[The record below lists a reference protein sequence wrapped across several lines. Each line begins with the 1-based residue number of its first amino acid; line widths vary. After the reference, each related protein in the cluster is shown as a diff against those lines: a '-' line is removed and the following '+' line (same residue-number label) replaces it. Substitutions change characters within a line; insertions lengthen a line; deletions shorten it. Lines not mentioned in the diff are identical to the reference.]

1 MQKELTFMSSYIDFY
16 FDIISPYS
24 YIAHKKIQKI
34 NINQKVIFNY
44 KPILL
49 GGLHN
54 LAGINAPAFNKY
66 KIKNMQS
73 DCELVS
79 KKNDISFKWNLKF
92 PINSLSIMRGYI
104 SVKDNQKDEYLDK
117 FFNAYWRDNVD
128 LSSEKE
134 FSKLL
139 KILAIDNEFFFDK
152 IKQQSTKDELKE
164 LTNNAFDKEVFGA
177 PTFIVNNKIF
187 WGQDRLEYALEE
199 LSDG

>member
-1 MQKELTFMSSYIDFY
+1 MSSYVDFY

-34 NINQKVIFNY
+34 KENKKVIFNY

-54 LAGINAPAFNKY
+54 LAGISAPAFNKY
-66 KIKNMQS
+66 KMKNMQN

-79 KKNDISFKWNLKF
+79 KKNDISFIWNSKF
-92 PINSLSIMRGYI
+92 PINSLSIMRGYLSI
-104 SVKDNQKDEYLDK
+104 NDNQKDKYLNI
-117 FFNAYWRDNVD
+117 FFDAYWKDNLN

-134 FSKLL
+134 FLKLL
-139 KILAIDNEFFFDK
+139 ENLEIDSKIFFEK

-164 LTNNAFDKEVFGA
+164 LTSDAFKKEVFGA

-199 LSDG
+199 LN

>member
-1 MQKELTFMSSYIDFY
+1 MSSHIDFY

-34 NINQKVIFNY
+34 KEQQKIIFNY

-54 LAGINAPAFNKY
+54 LAGISAPAFNKY
-66 KIKNMQS
+66 KMKNMQS

-79 KKNDISFKWNLKF
+79 KKNNISFKWNLKF
-92 PINSLSIMRGYI
+92 PINSLSIMRGYL
-104 SVKDNQKDEYLDK
+104 SVEDSQKEDYLNI
-117 FFNAYWRDNVD
+117 FFNAYWRDNLD

-139 KILAIDNEFFFDK
+139 DNLKIDSKIFFDK
-152 IKQQSTKDELKE
+152 ISKQSIKDTFKQ
-164 LTNNAFDKEVFGA
+164 LTNDAFEREVFGA

-199 LSDG
+199 LN

>member
-1 MQKELTFMSSYIDFY
+1 MSNCIDFY

-34 NINQKVIFNY
+34 KEHQKVIFNY

-54 LAGINAPAFNKY
+54 LAGINAPAFNKF

-79 KKNDISFKWNLKF
+79 KKNSISFKWNLKF
-92 PINSLSIMRGYI
+92 PINSLPIMRGYLSLEDGQKEDYLNI
-104 SVKDNQKDEYLDK
+104 FFDAYWKDNL
-117 FFNAYWRDNVD
+117 D

-134 FSKLL
+134 ISKLL
-139 KILAIDNEFFFDK
+139 ESLKIDSKIFFEK
-152 IKQQSTKDELKE
+152 ITQQSIKDTLKKF
-164 LTNNAFDKEVFGA
+164 TNDAFKKEVFGA
-177 PTFIVNNKIF
+177 PTFIVDNKIF

-199 LSDG
+199 LN

>member
-1 MQKELTFMSSYIDFY
+1 MSNYVDFY
-16 FDIISPYS
+16 FDVISPYS

-34 NINQKVIFNY
+34 KENKKIIFNY

-66 KIKNMQS
+66 KIKNLQS

-79 KKNDISFKWNLKF
+79 KKNDISFNWNLKF
-92 PINSLSIMRGYI
+92 PINSLSIMRGYLA
-104 SVKDNQKDEYLDK
+104 VNDDQKEDYLNI
-117 FFNAYWRDNVD
+117 FFNAYWRDNLD
-128 LSSEKE
+128 LSTEKE

-139 KILAIDNEFFFDK
+139 NVLNVEKSIFFEK
-152 IKQQSTKDELKE
+152 IKQQSIKDDLKKF
-164 LTNNAFDKEVFGA
+164 TSDAFAKEVFGA

-199 LSDG
+199 LSES

>member
-1 MQKELTFMSSYIDFY
+1 MSSHIDFY

-34 NINQKVIFNY
+34 KEQQKIIFNY

-54 LAGINAPAFNKY
+54 LAGISAPAFNKY

-79 KKNDISFKWNLKF
+79 KKNNISFKWNLKF
-92 PINSLSIMRGYI
+92 PINSLSIMRGYLSI
-104 SVKDNQKDEYLDK
+104 EDSQREDYLNI
-117 FFNAYWRDNVD
+117 FFNAYWRDNLD

-134 FSKLL
+134 LSKLL
-139 KILAIDNEFFFDK
+139 ENLKIDSKIFFDK
-152 IKQQSTKDELKE
+152 ISKQSIKDTLKQ
-164 LTNNAFDKEVFGA
+164 LTNDAFEKEVFGA

-199 LSDG
+199 LN

>member
-1 MQKELTFMSSYIDFY
+1 MSSYIDFY
-16 FDIISPYS
+16 FDVISPYS

-34 NINQKVIFNY
+34 KESQKVIFNY

-66 KIKNMQS
+66 KMKNMQS

-79 KKNDISFKWNLKF
+79 KKNNISFMWNSKF

-104 SVKDNQKDEYLDK
+104 SLNETQKDDYLNT
-117 FFNAYWRDNVD
+117 FFDAYWKGNLDI
-128 LSSEKE
+128 SSEKE
-134 FSKLL
+134 FSELLGSL
-139 KILAIDNEFFFDK
+139 KIDSKIFFEK
-152 IKQQSTKDELKE
+152 IKQQSIKDDLKR
-164 LTNNAFDKEVFGA
+164 LTSDAFEKEVFGA

-199 LSDG
+199 LN

>member
-1 MQKELTFMSSYIDFY
+1 MSSHIDFY

-34 NINQKVIFNY
+34 KEQQKIIFNY

-54 LAGINAPAFNKY
+54 LAGISAPAFNKY
-66 KIKNMQS
+66 KMKNMQS

-79 KKNDISFKWNLKF
+79 KKNNISFKWNLKF
-92 PINSLSIMRGYI
+92 PINSLSIMRGYL
-104 SVKDNQKDEYLDK
+104 SVEDSQKEDYLNI
-117 FFNAYWRDNVD
+117 FFNAYWRDNFD

-134 FSKLL
+134 LSKLL
-139 KILAIDNEFFFDK
+139 ENLKIDSKIFFDK
-152 IKQQSTKDELKE
+152 ISQQSIKDTLKQ
-164 LTNNAFDKEVFGA
+164 LTNDAFEKEVFGA

-199 LSDG
+199 LN

>member
-1 MQKELTFMSSYIDFY
+1 MSNHIDFY
-16 FDIISPYS
+16 FDVISPYS

-34 NINQKVIFNY
+34 KESQKVIFNY

-54 LAGINAPAFNKY
+54 LAGISAPAFNKY
-66 KIKNMQS
+66 KMKNMQS

-79 KKNDISFKWNLKF
+79 KKNDISFTWNSKF
-92 PINSLSIMRGYI
+92 PINSLSIMRGYLSI
-104 SVKDNQKDEYLDK
+104 NDNQKEKYLDV
-117 FFNAYWRDNVD
+117 FFNAYWRDNLD
-128 LSSEKE
+128 LSSEQE

-139 KILAIDNEFFFDK
+139 DTLEIDNNIFFDK
-152 IKQQSTKDELKE
+152 IKQQSIKDDLKK
-164 LTNNAFDKEVFGA
+164 LTSDAFEKEVFGA

-199 LSDG
+199 LN

>member
-1 MQKELTFMSSYIDFY
+1 MSNHIDFY
-16 FDIISPYS
+16 FDVISPYS

-34 NINQKVIFNY
+34 RENQKTIFIY

-54 LAGINAPAFNKY
+54 LAEINAPAFNKF
-66 KIKNMQS
+66 KMKNMQS

-79 KKNDISFKWNLKF
+79 KKNDISFTWNSKF
-92 PINSLSIMRGYI
+92 PINSLSIMRGYLSI
-104 SVKDNQKDEYLDK
+104 DDDQKESYLDV
-117 FFNAYWRDNVD
+117 FFNAYWRDNLD
-128 LSSEKE
+128 LSFEQE

-139 KILAIDNEFFFDK
+139 DTLEIDSNIFFDK
-152 IKQQSTKDELKE
+152 IKQQSIKDDLKK
-164 LTNNAFDKEVFGA
+164 LTSDAFKKEVFGA

-199 LSDG
+199 LN

>member
-1 MQKELTFMSSYIDFY
+1 MSSHIDFY

-34 NINQKVIFNY
+34 KEQQKIIFDY

-54 LAGINAPAFNKY
+54 LAGISAPAFNKY
-66 KIKNMQS
+66 KMKNMQS

-79 KKNDISFKWNLKF
+79 KKNNISFKWNLKF
-92 PINSLSIMRGYI
+92 PINSLSIMRGYLAVED
-104 SVKDNQKDEYLDK
+104 SQKEDYLNI
-117 FFNAYWRDNVD
+117 FFNAYWRDNLD

-134 FSKLL
+134 FSKLIENL
-139 KILAIDNEFFFDK
+139 KIDSKIFFDK
-152 IKQQSTKDELKE
+152 ITQQSIKDTLKQ
-164 LTNNAFDKEVFGA
+164 LTNDAFEKEVFGA

-199 LSDG
+199 LN

>member
-1 MQKELTFMSSYIDFY
+1 MSSYVDFY

-34 NINQKVIFNY
+34 KKNQKVIFNY

-54 LAGINAPAFNKY
+54 LAGISAPAFNKY
-66 KIKNMQS
+66 KMKNMQN

-79 KKNDISFKWNLKF
+79 KKNDISFIWNSKF
-92 PINSLSIMRGYI
+92 PINSLSIMRGYL
-104 SVKDNQKDEYLDK
+104 SVNDNQKDKYLNV
-117 FFNAYWRDNVD
+117 FFDAYWKDNLN

-134 FSKLL
+134 FLKLL
-139 KILAIDNEFFFDK
+139 ENLEIDSKIFFEK

-164 LTNNAFDKEVFGA
+164 LTSDAFKKEVFGA

-199 LSDG
+199 LNTN

>member
-1 MQKELTFMSSYIDFY
+1 MSSHIDFY

-34 NINQKVIFNY
+34 KGHQKVIFNY

-66 KIKNMQS
+66 KIKNMQN

-79 KKNDISFKWNLKF
+79 KKNNIAFKWNLKF

-104 SVKDNQKDEYLDK
+104 SVNDNQKREYLNI
-117 FFNAYWRDNVD
+117 FFDAYWRDNLD

-139 KILAIDNEFFFDK
+139 KTLKIGNEFFFDK
-152 IKQQSTKDELKE
+152 IKQQSTKDELKK
-164 LTNNAFDKEVFGA
+164 LTNDAFVKEVFGA

-187 WGQDRLEYALEE
+187 WGQDRLDYAIEE
-199 LSDG
+199 LS

>member
-1 MQKELTFMSSYIDFY
+1 MSSYIDFY
-16 FDIISPYS
+16 FDVISPYS

-34 NINQKVIFNY
+34 KESQKVIFNY

-66 KIKNMQS
+66 KMKNMQS

-79 KKNDISFKWNLKF
+79 KKNNISFMWNSKF
-92 PINSLSIMRGYI
+92 PINSLTIMRGYI
-104 SVKDNQKDEYLDK
+104 SLNENQKDDYLNT
-117 FFNAYWRDNVD
+117 FFDAYWKGNLD

-134 FSKLL
+134 FSELLGSL
-139 KILAIDNEFFFDK
+139 KIDSKIFFEK
-152 IKQQSTKDELKE
+152 IKQQSIKDDLKK
-164 LTNNAFDKEVFGA
+164 LTIDAFEKEVFGA
-177 PTFIVNNKIF
+177 PSFIVNNKIF

-199 LSDG
+199 LN

>member
-1 MQKELTFMSSYIDFY
+1 MSSHIDFY

-34 NINQKVIFNY
+34 KEQQKIIFNY

-66 KIKNMQS
+66 KMKNMQS

-79 KKNDISFKWNLKF
+79 KKNNISFKWNLKF
-92 PINSLSIMRGYI
+92 PINSLSIMRGYL
-104 SVKDNQKDEYLDK
+104 SLEDSQKEDYLNI
-117 FFNAYWRDNVD
+117 FFNAYWRDNLD

-139 KILAIDNEFFFDK
+139 ENLKIDSKIFFDK
-152 IKQQSTKDELKE
+152 ITQQSIKDTLKQ
-164 LTNNAFDKEVFGA
+164 LTNDAFEKEVFGA

-199 LSDG
+199 LN

>member
-1 MQKELTFMSSYIDFY
+1 MSSYIDFY
-16 FDIISPYS
+16 FDVISPYS

-34 NINQKVIFNY
+34 IDNQKIIFNY

-79 KKNDISFKWNLKF
+79 KKNNISFKWNLKF
-92 PINSLSIMRGYI
+92 PINSLSIMRGYLYVEDSQKEDYLNI
-104 SVKDNQKDEYLDK
+104 FFDAYWKDNL
-117 FFNAYWRDNVD
+117 D

-134 FSKLL
+134 ISKLL
-139 KILAIDNEFFFDK
+139 EHLKIDSKIFFDK
-152 IKQQSTKDELKE
+152 IKQQSIKDTLKKF
-164 LTNNAFDKEVFGA
+164 TNDAFEKEVFGA
-177 PTFIVNNKIF
+177 PTFIINNKIF

-199 LSDG
+199 LN

>member
-1 MQKELTFMSSYIDFY
+1 MSNHIDFY
-16 FDIISPYS
+16 FDVISPYS

-34 NINQKVIFNY
+34 KENQKTIFIY

-54 LAGINAPAFNKY
+54 LAGIKAPAFNKY
-66 KIKNMQS
+66 KMKNMQT

-79 KKNDISFKWNLKF
+79 KKNDIYFIWNSKF
-92 PINSLSIMRGYI
+92 PINSLSIMRGYLSI
-104 SVKDNQKDEYLDK
+104 NDNQKEKYLDI
-117 FFNAYWRDNVD
+117 FFNAYWRDNLD
-128 LSSEKE
+128 LSSEQE

-139 KILAIDNEFFFDK
+139 DTLEIDSNIFFDK
-152 IKQQSTKDELKE
+152 IKQQSIKDDLKK
-164 LTNNAFDKEVFGA
+164 LTSDAFEKEVFGA

-199 LSDG
+199 LN

>member
-1 MQKELTFMSSYIDFY
+1 MRKESIYMSKNVNFY
-16 FDIISPYS
+16 FDVISPYS

-34 NINQKVIFNY
+34 KESQKVIFNY

-66 KIKNMQS
+66 KMKNMQS

-79 KKNDISFKWNLKF
+79 KKNNISFMWNSKF
-92 PINSLSIMRGYI
+92 PINSLSIMRGFI
-104 SVKDNQKDEYLDK
+104 SLNETQKDDYLNTFFDAYWKDNL
-117 FFNAYWRDNVD
+117 D
-128 LSSEKE
+128 LSSERE
-134 FSKLL
+134 FSELLGSL
-139 KILAIDNEFFFDK
+139 KIDSKNFFEK
-152 IKQQSTKDELKE
+152 IKQQSIKDNLKK
-164 LTNNAFDKEVFGA
+164 LTSDAFEKEVFGA

-199 LSDG
+199 LN

>member
-1 MQKELTFMSSYIDFY
+1 MSSHIDFY

-34 NINQKVIFNY
+34 KEHQKIIFNY

-54 LAGINAPAFNKY
+54 LAGISAPAFNKF
-66 KIKNMQS
+66 KMKNMQS

-79 KKNDISFKWNLKF
+79 KKNSISFKWNLKF

-104 SVKDNQKDEYLDK
+104 SVNENQKKDYLDT
-117 FFNAYWRDNVD
+117 FFNAYWRDNLD

-139 KILAIDNEFFFDK
+139 ESLKINSK
-152 IKQQSTKDELKE
+152 IFYEKISQQSIKDNLKKS
-164 LTNNAFDKEVFGA
+164 TNDAFEKEVFGA
-177 PTFIVNNKIF
+177 PTFIVDNKIF

-199 LSDG
+199 LN